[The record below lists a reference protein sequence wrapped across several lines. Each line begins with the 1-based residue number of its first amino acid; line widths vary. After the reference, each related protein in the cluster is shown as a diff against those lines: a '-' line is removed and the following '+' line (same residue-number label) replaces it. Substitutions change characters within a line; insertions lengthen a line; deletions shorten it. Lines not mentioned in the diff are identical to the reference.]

1 VSCAQVLWFIN
12 SILFNEVLLC
22 TQFCSTTKA
31 MDLKVHMGNID
42 RWIQEEGG
50 LWLEVSPLTPAVWHV
65 VCRVSCVVCRV
76 SCVPRDCV
84 R

>member
-50 LWLEVSPLTPAVWHV
+50 LWLEVSIPL
-65 VCRVSCVVCRV
+65 
-76 SCVPRDCV
+76 
-84 R
+84 